1 MNKELMRKLGFNAE
15 VDQYEAHICPFCHN
29 KIVFTDFRDHLSM
42 KEWHISGLCQ
52 KCQDE
57 VFEK

>member
-1 MNKELMRKLGFNAE
+1 MNKAIMRQAGFGAE
-15 VDQYEAHICPFCHN
+15 VDQYEAHICPLCHR
-29 KIVFTDFRDHLSM
+29 KLDFTDFRDGLSM

-57 VFEK
+57 VFGK